1 MVLRNF
7 PLDLTDPNL
16 VAAAEAEGVSP
27 AVAAAEFATL
37 PQADIEGFK
46 QFVTTDAGYG
56 ADAAAWRA
64 AWASLAGKTDK
75 AVRVLQR
82 WVALETGTFVADVP

>member
-7 PLDLTDPNL
+7 PVDLSDPNL
-16 VAAAEAEGVSP
+16 VAAAQAEGVS
-27 AVAAAEFATL
+27 AEVAAAEFATL
-37 PQADIEGFK
+37 APGDIAGFK
-46 QFVTTDAGYG
+46 AWVTTDEGYG

-64 AWASLAGKTDK
+64 AWASLAGRSDK

-82 WVALETGTFVADVP
+82 WVALETNTFVADVP